1 MGTIRQ
7 GILGGFSGKVGNI
20 VGASWRGIDYIRS
33 MPASVHNPRTEAQV
47 SQRNR
52 FSLVGKMLKTIVPI
66 IRIGFAGSV
75 GTGKSAFSV
84 AMSYN
89 VKNAVIGLF
98 PDFEINFD
106 AVKISSGDLYGA
118 ANAEASSAAGSISFV
133 WDTDLLNNAAATD
146 KVILLA
152 FNAVTGEASYDVDA
166 ATRADGSGSLAVPPT
181 WDGELVDTYLALY
194 SADGKLVSISVYTG
208 RVTVSMI

>member
-1 MGTIRQ
+1 MGTIKQ

-33 MPASVHNPRTEAQV
+33 MPASVHSPRAEAQV

-181 WDGELVDTYLALY
+181 WDGEMVDTYLALY
-194 SADGKLVSISVYTG
+194 SAAGKLVSNSVYTG

>member
-1 MGTIRQ
+1 MGTIKQ

-47 SQRNR
+47 SQRTR
-52 FSLVGKMLKTIVPI
+52 FSIIGKMLKTFVPI
-66 IRIGFAGSV
+66 IRVGFASSV

-89 VKNAVIGLF
+89 VKNAVIGLY
-98 PDFEINFD
+98 PDFEINFPL
-106 AVKISSGDLYGA
+106 VKLTSGELYGA
-118 ANAEASSAAGSISFV
+118 GSASATSSGGSLDFV

-146 KVILLA
+146 KVILMA
-152 FNAVTGEASYDVDA
+152 FNPITGDASYDMDA
-166 ATRADGSGSLAVPPT
+166 ATRADGSGTLSLPPT
-181 WDGELVDTYLALY
+181 WEGNLVDCYMALT
-194 SADGKLVSISVYTG
+194 SEDGKLVSNSIHLD
-208 RVTVSMI
+208 RVEVVLI

>member
-1 MGTIRQ
+1 MGTIKQ

-33 MPASVHNPRTEAQV
+33 MPASVHNPRTEAQMT
-47 SQRNR
+47 QRNR
-52 FSLVGKMLKTIVPI
+52 FSLVAKMLKTFVPI
-66 IRIGFAGSV
+66 IRLGFAGSV

-89 VKNAVIGLF
+89 VKNAVIGLY
-98 PDFEINFD
+98 PDFEIDFQ

-118 ANAEASSAAGSISFV
+118 SNASATCSAGSLSFV

-152 FNAVTGEASYDVDA
+152 FNASTNESSYDMDA

-181 WDGELVDTYLALY
+181 WDGELVDTYLALT
-194 SADGKLVSISVYTG
+194 SADGKLVSNSIHTG
-208 RVTVSMI
+208 RVEVSMI

>member
-1 MGTIRQ
+1 MGTIKQ

-47 SQRNR
+47 SQRNK

-66 IRIGFAGSV
+66 IRVGFAGSV

-89 VKNAVIGLF
+89 VKNAVIGLY
-98 PDFEINFD
+98 PDFEIDFD
-106 AVKISSGDLYGA
+106 AVKISSGELYGA
-118 ANAEASSAAGSISFV
+118 GNAEATSAAGSITFD

-152 FNAVTGEASYDVDA
+152 FNAVSGEASYDMNA

-181 WDGELVDTYLALY
+181 WDGELVDTYLALT
-194 SADGKLVSISVYTG
+194 SADGKLVSNSVYAG
-208 RVTVSMI
+208 RVEVSMI

>member
-1 MGTIRQ
+1 MGTIKQ

-181 WDGELVDTYLALY
+181 WDGEMVDTYLALY
-194 SADGKLVSISVYTG
+194 SAAGKLVSNSVYTG

>member
-1 MGTIRQ
+1 MGTIKQ

-47 SQRNR
+47 SQRNK

-66 IRIGFAGSV
+66 IRVGFAGSV

-98 PDFEINFD
+98 PDFEIDFD
-106 AVKISSGDLYGA
+106 AVKISSGELYGA
-118 ANAEASSAAGSISFV
+118 GNAEATSAAGSITFD

-152 FNAVTGEASYDVDA
+152 FNAVSGEASYDMNA

-181 WDGELVDTYLALY
+181 WDGELVDTYLALT
-194 SADGKLVSISVYTG
+194 SADGKLVSNSVYAG
-208 RVTVSMI
+208 RVEVSMI

>member
-1 MGTIRQ
+1 
-7 GILGGFSGKVGNI
+7 
-20 VGASWRGIDYIRS
+20 
-33 MPASVHNPRTEAQV
+33 VHNPRTEAQV

>member
-1 MGTIRQ
+1 MGTIKQ

-47 SQRNR
+47 SQRNK

-66 IRIGFAGSV
+66 IRVGFAGSV

-89 VKNAVIGLF
+89 VKNAVIGLY
-98 PDFEINFD
+98 PDFEIDFD
-106 AVKISSGDLYGA
+106 AVKISLGELYGA
-118 ANAEASSAAGSISFV
+118 GNAEATSAAGSITFD

-152 FNAVTGEASYDVDA
+152 FNAVSGEASYDMNA

-181 WDGELVDTYLALY
+181 WDGELVDTYLALT
-194 SADGKLVSISVYTG
+194 SADGKLVSNSVYAG
-208 RVTVSMI
+208 RVEVSMI

>member
-1 MGTIRQ
+1 M
-7 GILGGFSGKVGNI
+7 GNI

-47 SQRNR
+47 SQRNK

-66 IRIGFAGSV
+66 IRVGFAGSV

-89 VKNAVIGLF
+89 VKNAVIGLY
-98 PDFEINFD
+98 PDFEIDFD
-106 AVKISSGDLYGA
+106 AVKISSGELYGA
-118 ANAEASSAAGSISFV
+118 GNAEATSAAGSITFD

-152 FNAVTGEASYDVDA
+152 FNAVSGEASYDMNA

-181 WDGELVDTYLALY
+181 WDGELVDTYLALT
-194 SADGKLVSISVYTG
+194 SADGKLVSNSVYAG
-208 RVTVSMI
+208 RVEVSMI

>member
-1 MGTIRQ
+1 MGTIKQ

-33 MPASVHNPRTEAQV
+33 MPASVHNPRTEAQMT
-47 SQRNR
+47 QRNR
-52 FSLVGKMLKTIVPI
+52 FSLVAKMLKAFIPI
-66 IRIGFAGSV
+66 IRVGFAGSV

-181 WDGELVDTYLALY
+181 WDGEMVDTYLALY
-194 SADGKLVSISVYTG
+194 SAAGKLVSNSVYTG

>member
-1 MGTIRQ
+1 MGTIKQ

-152 FNAVTGEASYDVDA
+152 FNAVTGEASYDMNA
-166 ATRADGSGSLAVPPT
+166 ATRADGSGSLAVPPA
-181 WDGELVDTYLALY
+181 WDGGQVDTYLALT
-194 SADGKLVSISVYTG
+194 SADGKIVSNSVYTG
-208 RVTVSMI
+208 RITVSMT

>member
-1 MGTIRQ
+1 MGTIKQ

-166 ATRADGSGSLAVPPT
+166 ATRADGSCSLAVPPT
-181 WDGELVDTYLALY
+181 WDGEMVDTYLALY
-194 SADGKLVSISVYTG
+194 SAAGKLVSNSVYTG

>member
-1 MGTIRQ
+1 MGTIKQ